1 MMKSRGILGSSG
13 GGVGVGGCSES
24 SIIGG
29 AASTLTASSASF
41 KFSARNYRNLDPLKP
56 RSVNNNQN
64 SQLNTSQISTTR
76 PIADVKSKLLT
87 SVKDLRKSLKSLLIE
102 MPTNNNI
109 NNTTTTM
116 TTSQDD
122 YYYSEKPIKLV

>member
-1 MMKSRGILGSSG
+1 MMKSRGILGSS
-13 GGVGVGGCSES
+13 VGGCGES
-24 SIIGG
+24 SIGG

-56 RSVNNNQN
+56 RSVNNNQF
-64 SQLNTSQISTTR
+64 LNTSQISTTR

-102 MPTNNNI
+102 MPTNNNNN
-109 NNTTTTM
+109 NNTIMTM
-116 TTSQDD
+116 NTSQDD
-122 YYYSEKPIKLV
+122 YYYSEKPTKLV

>member
-13 GGVGVGGCSES
+13 GGGCDES
-24 SIIGG
+24 SIGG
-29 AASTLTASSASF
+29 AASTLTASSTSF

-56 RSVNNNQN
+56 RSVNNNN
-64 SQLNTSQISTTR
+64 NTQLNTSQISTTR

-102 MPTNNNI
+102 MPTNNN
-109 NNTTTTM
+109 NNTAM
-116 TTSQDD
+116 TTSSQDD
-122 YYYSEKPIKLV
+122 YYYSEKLPTKLV